1 MTIQKKKE
9 NSGDNIKTTSAGW
22 TFGENVPKNFTS
34 HVSKSVPLYDLGQEL
49 ILEYSEFF
57 VSPNE
62 TVYDV
67 GCSTG
72 VLTAKLADKYKDKN
86 VTIVGIDIEHNMINQ
101 AKKENNRKNIKY
113 TKTDVIKNKF
123 KKTNL
128 IACYYTIQ
136 FTPPKI
142 RQEIFNKLYE
152 SLNWGGALL
161 MFEKVRAPDARFQ
174 DYSVQIYNEYKLKS
188 GYDEINIV
196 NKSRS
201 LKRVLEPFSSE
212 ANYELMRRSGFKDIM
227 TIQKYVCFEGFLAIK

>member
-1 MTIQKKKE
+1 MKNKK
-9 NSGDNIKTTSAGW
+9 NSGDNIKTTSASW
-22 TFGENVPKNFTS
+22 TFGDDVPKNFSS
-34 HVSKSVPLYDLGQEL
+34 HVSKSVPLYDLGQDL

-57 VSPNE
+57 VAPKDII
-62 TVYDV
+62 YDV

-86 VTIVGIDIEHNMINQ
+86 ISIIGLDIQANMIGQ
-101 AKKENNRKNIKY
+101 AKKENDRKNIKY
-113 TKTDVIKNKF
+113 IKSDIFKNVF

-128 IACYYTIQ
+128 IVSYYTIQ
-136 FTPPKI
+136 FTPPKM
-142 RQEIFNKLYE
+142 RQEIFNKIYE

-188 GYDEINIV
+188 GYDEANII

-212 ANYELMRRSGFKDIM
+212 ANYELMKRAGFKDIM